1 MATSGSK
8 SVTVTS
14 WNTLKFTWTRSGY
27 SVANNTS
34 TVKWTL
40 QLVAGS
46 SGRID
51 SSAAKDWSVTVN
63 GTKYSGT
70 NTIGVAANAT
80 KTLASGTTTITHN
93 ADGTKS
99 FDYSFSQEFGIT
111 FSGSSIGTKTGS
123 GTGTL
128 DTIPRAT
135 TPSLSSTSVNMGSAV
150 TISTP
155 RASSSFTHDLAY
167 SLNGAAYVSIATG
180 VGTSYSWTVPDLASK
195 IPNAAN
201 GAVTIRCI
209 TKNGSTTVGT
219 KTVAMTIKVPTSVV
233 PTISAVA
240 VTEATSGLAAQFGAF
255 IQSKSKL
262 KVAITAAGAKGSTI
276 KSYRTTLL
284 GGTYT
289 AASFTTGAVASAGT
303 LSMVTTVTD
312 SRGRTAKKTTTITVL
327 AYTNPK
333 IQGLEA
339 YRYDAAGNP
348 DPEGEYA
355 GILYRYNA
363 PDLNGGNTVAMT
375 IEYRRTGTATYSQLL
390 TGTAISAN
398 TEAKPTDVTFSP
410 DYAYDIRLTVTDYF
424 GASSV
429 LERIALLPSAEV
441 ILDIGAD
448 GKSLGIFT
456 TAQEPGLTV
465 GAETFLRGPVRGNAY
480 GLGVLPGLTDKDD
493 LNTLLTPG
501 TYSVAT
507 NALATALANYP
518 IDYAGKVVVEYGTGT
533 DAIEE
538 TYGYFIQT
546 VTAFRL
552 IYPSAKRYG
561 TYNKSTGVMNWSGW
575 TYSGPREQKV
585 LWSGGRYMTE
595 GHTSELSEPISQQP
609 NGVVLVFSRYENG
622 AAADWGFN
630 TFFISKQEVALNP
643 GAGRIFIMGAS
654 NFATFA
660 MKYLYINDDSIAG
673 HANNG
678 LTGTAT
684 TGITYGNN
692 AYVLR
697 YVIGV

>member
-8 SVTVTS
+8 SVNVTS
-14 WNTLKFTWTRSGY
+14 WNTLKFTWTRTGY

-34 TVKWTL
+34 TIKWTL
-40 QLVAGS
+40 QLIAGS

-80 KTLASGTTTITHN
+80 KTLASGTTTIAHN

-135 TPSLSSTSVNMGSAV
+135 TPSLSSSSVNMGSAV
-150 TISTP
+150 TINTP
-155 RASSSFTHDLAY
+155 RASSGFTHDLAY

-180 VGTSYSWTVPDLASK
+180 VGTSYSWTVPDLASQ
-195 IPNAAN
+195 IPNATS

-209 TKNGSTTVGT
+209 TKNGSTTVGI
-219 KTVAMTIKVPTSVV
+219 KTVSMTIKVPASVV

-276 KSYRTTLL
+276 KSYKTTLL
-284 GGTYT
+284 GSTYT

-327 AYTNPK
+327 AYTKPQ

-339 YRYDAAGNP
+339 YRYDADGNP
-348 DPEGEYA
+348 DPEGEYI
-355 GILYRYNA
+355 GVYYKYSA
-363 PDLNGGNTVAMT
+363 PALNGGNTVALT
-375 IEYRRTGTATYSQLL
+375 IAYKQTGAASFTTLL
-390 TGTAISAN
+390 TGTAVSAD

-410 DYAYDIRLTVTDYF
+410 DYSYEIQLTVADYF
-424 GASSV
+424 GAK
-429 LERIALLPSAEV
+429 ATATTPLPSAEV

-448 GKSLGIFT
+448 GKSLAVGK
-456 TAQEPGLTV
+456 TAE
-465 GAETFLRGPVRGNAY
+465 
-480 GLGVLPGLTDKDD
+480 LPGAFDVGWRLRTRNGEIPKDAISIPAGAD
-493 LNTLLTPG
+493 LNDYTTPG
-501 TYSVAT
+501 FYVFSGGNSTT
-507 NALATALANYP
+507 IANMP
-518 IDYAGKVVVEYGTGT
+518 IGGTGSGSVEVFREGEST
-533 DAIEE
+533 QVRQVVTRCSAASREIWERLYYSDAWQGGWLPV
-538 TYGYFIQT
+538 YKG
-546 VTAFRL
+546 
-552 IYPSAKRYG
+552 G
-561 TYNKSTGVMNWSGW
+561 TG
-575 TYSGPREQKV
+575 RV
-585 LWSGGRYMTE
+585 LWSGGMLMTAS
-595 GHTSELSEPISQQP
+595 HTITLPELVNEQP
-609 NGVVLVFSRYENG
+609 NGLVLVFSRYSSSTVRDYHFNSFFIHKAFV
-622 AAADWGFN
+622 AAQPGVGN
-630 TFFISKQEVALNP
+630 TFMMTTDGSFSV
-643 GAGRIFIMGAS
+643 M
-654 NFATFA
+654 AT
-660 MKYLYINDDSIAG
+660 KYLYIHDDRIVGNDVNDDTGTGTSG
-673 HANNG
+673 VKYENNG
-678 LTGTAT
+678 F
-684 TGITYGNN
+684 
-692 AYVLR
+692 VLR